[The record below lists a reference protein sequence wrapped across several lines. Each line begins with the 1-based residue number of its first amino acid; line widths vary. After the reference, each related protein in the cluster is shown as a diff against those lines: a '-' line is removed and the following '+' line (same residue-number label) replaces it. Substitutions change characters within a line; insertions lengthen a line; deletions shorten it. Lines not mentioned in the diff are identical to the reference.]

1 MSVIVEFATDIIK
14 QTAGILLAL
23 SPLLSPHI
31 RDIVA
36 KKIQLS
42 FDKALEDKK
51 SSNQRKNYI
60 SQARFD
66 VEFETYRKLSKAYFN
81 MVKCISELIP
91 NFSTRPID
99 KQKKK
104 EYEDKLYKDS
114 LNAVIEAQDILHE
127 NAPFISKDL
136 FNEYREILILCN
148 TQIDVFSLRYNAFYL
163 ASSEEKE
170 NFSIEDY
177 KRTRE
182 IKDKFDI
189 LNENVRE
196 YLASLDVL

>member
-1 MSVIVEFATDIIK
+1 MSAIIEFITDIIK

-23 SPLLSPHI
+23 SPLLIPHI

-51 SSNQRKNYI
+51 SSNERKNYI

-66 VEFETYRKLSKAYFN
+66 VEFETYRQLSKVYFN

-91 NFSTRPID
+91 DTMPELRT
-99 KQKKK
+99 KQYK
-104 EYEDKLYKDS
+104 DKLHKDS
-114 LNAVIEAQDILHE
+114 YKAVIDAQDILNE
-127 NAPFISKDL
+127 NAPFISKKL
-136 FNEYREILILCN
+136 FNEYREILDLCN
-148 TQIDVFSLRYNAFYL
+148 KQINAFSDKYDVYCSV
-163 ASSEEKE
+163 SSEKNLEFLIE
-170 NFSIEDY
+170 NCE
-177 KRTRE
+177 RTIE